1 MESSLY
7 DLVEGAG
14 VEIHES
20 DPSFQEHQND
30 ALWNRRAFANRK
42 SELDLPDE
50 LNRRTDKID
59 RWTSSWKTVGLGVW
73 NPNLPLL
80 ASRTIFGEISSRL
93 PLFSF
98 SEKALKARL

>member
-20 DPSFQEHQND
+20 DPSFREHQND
-30 ALWNRRAFANRK
+30 ALWNRRAFANK
-42 SELDLPDE
+42 ISELDLPDE
-50 LNRRTDKID
+50 LNRHTDKTD
-59 RWTSSWKTVGLGVW
+59 RWTNNWKTVRFGRW
-73 NPNLPLL
+73 ISEITFL
-80 ASRTIFGEISSRL
+80 ASRTFFGEISSHS
-93 PLFSF
+93 PIFGF